1 MSPRQRSGSRQCV
14 YLFEI
19 SSVPTGRSRGSR
31 FRCSSCMARSIPRYP
46 LPLASGCLRWR
57 TSQNGLSALP
67 EAAITIWTTSAPLKS
82 REISSTL
89 RGGDGCHKGR
99 IFRART
105 RWGLDRMS
113 AHGPMPRSA
122 WMFPALAVLLF
133 AVATGLGL
141 DFTPSVGG
149 LLFAVVLLAILFGTV
164 FAAVHHAEVIAE
176 RIGEPYGTLL
186 LTLAVTIIE
195 VALIATIM
203 LGDKPQPALARD
215 TVFAVVMIVC
225 NGLVGLCIFI
235 GGLRYREQDF
245 QVSGANLYLSVLFVL
260 ATITLIMPNYT
271 LTAPGPIY
279 SAAQLGFV
287 DLVTLMLYGVFLYT
301 QTIRHSDYFI
311 KGGVGAATETSSL
324 SNRMLALSIALL
336 LISLLAVALLAKKF
350 SLVVDVVTAM
360 IGAPPAFA
368 GVLVALLILLPEG
381 VTAIAAARNNDLQK
395 SINLALG
402 SSLAT
407 IGLTIPAVGVAT
419 YALDKERVL
428 GLNGQ
433 GMVLL
438 LLTFVLSMLT
448 FGTGRTNILF
458 GLVHMVVF
466 AVFVFMVFV
475 P

>member
-1 MSPRQRSGSRQCV
+1 
-14 YLFEI
+14 
-19 SSVPTGRSRGSR
+19 
-31 FRCSSCMARSIPRYP
+31 
-46 LPLASGCLRWR
+46 
-57 TSQNGLSALP
+57 
-67 EAAITIWTTSAPLKS
+67 
-82 REISSTL
+82 
-89 RGGDGCHKGR
+89 
-99 IFRART
+99 
-105 RWGLDRMS
+105 MS

-122 WMFPALAVLLF
+122 WIFPALAMVLF
-133 AVATGLGL
+133 AVAMALGL
-141 DFTPSVGG
+141 VFTPSAGG
-149 LLFAVVLLAILFGTV
+149 LVFAAVLLAIIFGTV

-203 LGDKPQPALARD
+203 LGDKPVPTLARD

-225 NGLVGLCIFI
+225 NGLVGICIFI
-235 GGLRYREQDF
+235 GGLRYREQDV
-245 QVSGANLYLSVLFVL
+245 QVSGANLYLSVLFVM

-271 LTAPGPIY
+271 LTAPGPVY

-287 DLVTLMLYGVFLYT
+287 SVITLLLYGVFLYT
-301 QTIRHSDYFI
+301 QTIRHRDYFI
-311 KGGVGAATETSSL
+311 SGAAGAADDGAAM
-324 SNRMLALSIALL
+324 SNRMLALSVALL
-336 LISLLAVALLAKKF
+336 LVALLAVVLLAKKF

-368 GVLVALLILLPEG
+368 GVLVALLILLPES
-381 VTAIAAARNNDLQK
+381 VAAVAAARKNDLQK

-402 SSLAT
+402 SSVAT
-407 IGLTIPAVGVAT
+407 IGLTVPAVAVAA
-419 YALDKERVL
+419 YALDKPLVL
-428 GLNGQ
+428 GLSAQ
-433 GMVLL
+433 DMVLL
-438 LLTFVLSMLT
+438 MLTFVISMLT

>member
-1 MSPRQRSGSRQCV
+1 
-14 YLFEI
+14 
-19 SSVPTGRSRGSR
+19 
-31 FRCSSCMARSIPRYP
+31 
-46 LPLASGCLRWR
+46 
-57 TSQNGLSALP
+57 
-67 EAAITIWTTSAPLKS
+67 
-82 REISSTL
+82 
-89 RGGDGCHKGR
+89 
-99 IFRART
+99 
-105 RWGLDRMS
+105 
-113 AHGPMPRSA
+113 
-122 WMFPALAVLLF
+122 MFPALAVLLF
-133 AVATGLGL
+133 AAATGLGL
-141 DFTPSVGG
+141 NFAPTVGG
-149 LLFAVVLLAILFGTV
+149 LLFAAVLLSILFGTV

-287 DLVTLMLYGVFLYT
+287 SIVTLVLYAVFLYT
-301 QTIRHSDYFI
+301 QTIRHRDYFI
-311 KGGVGAATETSSL
+311 NQAEGEGTGESRL
-324 SNRMLALSIALL
+324 SNRMLVISVALL
-336 LISLLAVALLAKKF
+336 LVSLLAVVLLAKKF
-350 SLVVDVVTAM
+350 SAVVDAVTAM
-360 IGAPPAFA
+360 IGAPSAFA
-368 GVLVALLILLPEG
+368 GVIVALLILLPESVAAVG
-381 VTAIAAARNNDLQK
+381 AARKNDLQK

-407 IGLTIPAVGVAT
+407 IGLTVPAVAVVAYT
-419 YALDKERVL
+419 LDKQLVL
-428 GLNGQ
+428 GLNAPE
-433 GMVLL
+433 MVLL
-438 LLTFVLSMLT
+438 VLTFVLSMLT

>member
-1 MSPRQRSGSRQCV
+1 MS
-14 YLFEI
+14 E
-19 SSVPTGRSRGSR
+19 
-31 FRCSSCMARSIPRYP
+31 
-46 LPLASGCLRWR
+46 
-57 TSQNGLSALP
+57 
-67 EAAITIWTTSAPLKS
+67 
-82 REISSTL
+82 
-89 RGGDGCHKGR
+89 
-99 IFRART
+99 
-105 RWGLDRMS
+105 
-113 AHGPMPRSA
+113 HGAMPRSA
-122 WMFPALAVLLF
+122 WIFPALGLLLF
-133 AVATGLGL
+133 GVATGLGF
-141 DFTPSVGG
+141 DFAPSAGG
-149 LLFAVVLLAILFGTV
+149 VSFAVVLLAILFGTV

-203 LGDKPQPALARD
+203 LGDKPQPTLARD

-245 QVSGANLYLSVLFVL
+245 QVSGSNVYLSVLFVL

-287 DLVTLMLYGVFLYT
+287 SVVTIILYAVFLYT
-301 QTIRHSDYFI
+301 QSIRHRDYFI
-311 KGGVGAATETSSL
+311 NQAGGKADESPL
-324 SNRMLALSIALL
+324 SNRMFALSITLL
-336 LISLLAVALLAKKF
+336 LISLLAVVLLAKKF
-350 SLVVDVVTAM
+350 SATVDAVTAM
-360 IGAPPAFA
+360 VGAPAAFA
-368 GVLVALLILLPEG
+368 GVVVALLILMPEG
-381 VTAIAAARNNDLQK
+381 VAAIGAARRNDLQK

-407 IGLTIPAVGVAT
+407 IGLTIPAVAAVA
-419 YALDKERVL
+419 YAFDKQLVL
-428 GLNGQ
+428 GLNAPE
-433 GMVLL
+433 MVLL
-438 LLTFVLSMLT
+438 LLTFVVSMLT

-458 GLVHMVVF
+458 GFVHTLVF